1 VSEQYPPATPASHTD
16 QADRRNAGTERGP
29 GSRGENPG
37 GQRARRTGAA
47 GTSCDTADVIVVGAG
62 PSGSAAAYHLATA
75 GLDVLLLEK
84 TSFPR
89 EKVCGDGLTPRAVKA
104 LTSMGISVGEDDGW
118 LINKGL
124 RIIGGG
130 GRIELGWPDLSSY
143 PGYGTV
149 RTRSDFDEMLARH
162 AQKAGVRLLE
172 NITVTGPVLD
182 ERTGRVTG
190 VTAREAAPPAEG
202 AGRASK
208 KPEGAQR
215 TFGARVVLAAD
226 GNSSRLSVSMGLHKR
241 TDRPLGVAVR
251 TYYTS
256 PRHDDDYLEA
266 WLDLWDGQQLLP
278 GYGWIFGMGDGT
290 SNVGLGLL
298 NTSDAFGNIDYRA
311 LLQRWLGAMP
321 AEWGLVEENRTQPVR
336 GAALPMGFNRTPHYT
351 RGLILVGDA
360 GGMVNPFNGEGIA
373 YAMESGELAARSVVQ
388 ALARP
393 TAAGTE
399 RVLQSYPAALKDAY
413 GGYYTLGRTFVKAIG
428 HPSFMKFATRHG
440 IKRPAVMRM
449 TMKLLGNLTEPRG
462 GDAVDRVINALSKM
476 SPAA

>member
-1 VSEQYPPATPASHTD
+1 VSEQYPPANPPDSE
-16 QADRRNAGTERGP
+16 DRSGTGPGRGTE
-29 GSRGENPG
+29 SRGAG
-37 GQRARRTGAA
+37 ASGQRLRRTGSAVA
-47 GTSCDTADVIVVGAG
+47 SSDTADVIVVGAG
-62 PSGSAAAYHLATA
+62 PGGSAAAYHLATA

-104 LTSMGISVGEDDGW
+104 LTAMGIPVEPGDGW

-130 GRIELGWPDLSSY
+130 GRIELAWPDLSSF

-149 RTRSDFDEMLARH
+149 RTRTDFDQLLARH

-172 NITVTGPVLD
+172 NIAVTGLTID

-190 VTAREAAPPAEG
+190 VTARETAAPPGEG
-202 AGRASK
+202 AARASRR
-208 KPEGAQR
+208 PQGAQR
-215 TFGARVVLAAD
+215 NFGAPLILAAD
-226 GNSSRLSVSMGLHKR
+226 GNSSRLSVSMGLR
-241 TDRPLGVAVR
+241 TRPDRPLGVAVR
-251 TYYTS
+251 TYYKT

-266 WLDLWDGQQLLP
+266 WLDLWDGNQLLP

-311 LLQRWLGAMP
+311 LLKRWLAAMP
-321 AEWGLVEENRTQPVR
+321 PEWGLVEDNMTQPVR

-351 RGLILVGDA
+351 RGLVLVGDA

-399 RVLQSYPAALKDAY
+399 RVLESYPSALKQAY

-428 HPSFMKFATRHG
+428 HPSFMRFATRHG

-449 TMKLLGNLTEPRG
+449 TMKLLGNLTEPRD

-476 SPAA
+476 APAA